1 MDTELQT
8 RTASRLRSRLRDGV
22 IAALLVV
29 SVVWP
34 LVNVGPRGPTILAIT
49 YNHGVDAGDLL
60 AVFPFALA
68 LVLIY
73 SRRR

>member
-1 MDTELQT
+1 M
-8 RTASRLRSRLRDGV
+8 V
-22 IAALLVV
+22 VALLVV
-29 SVVWP
+29 SFVWP

-60 AVFPFALA
+60 AVIPFALA